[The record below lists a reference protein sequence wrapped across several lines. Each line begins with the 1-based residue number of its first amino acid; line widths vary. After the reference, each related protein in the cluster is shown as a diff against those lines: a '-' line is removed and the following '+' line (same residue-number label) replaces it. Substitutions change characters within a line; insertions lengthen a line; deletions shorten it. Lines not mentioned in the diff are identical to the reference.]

1 VKLDMVDRSILFPI
15 ETKRRT
21 VQRRGTKPLRPSAL
35 AFRAVDAAALLA
47 VVTLFGR
54 GSPLGAAYGVV
65 AFLALTATGMQRIRI
80 NPTLSHDL
88 PQLFIRLAMSLL
100 LLAVLALLFGVGAV
114 WLPDLLR
121 VAAAAAVL
129 VPVGRGSAYAAIRML
144 RARGYALE
152 RAVIVGAGDVGAQ
165 MATILQEHRQYGL
178 VPVGF
183 LDSLKGSGLSM
194 PILGDANALV
204 SVVES
209 QQVTT
214 VIIAFGAMGEEE
226 LVGVLRSCDVLPVE
240 VYVVPRFFELG
251 IAQPG
256 VPMED
261 VWGIPL
267 VRLRRSAL
275 RPSAR
280 FAKRAF
286 DLVLTIVALLV
297 LAPVFLAVAL
307 AVRRSSPGPVLFR
320 QFRIGKGGRPFELL
334 KFRTMRVNDDSD
346 TTWSVAGD
354 LRVTQIGRFLRRS
367 YLDELPQLLNVL
379 RGEMSLVGPRPER
392 PHFARRFAHEVPRYG
407 DRHRVAGGITG
418 WAQVHGL
425 RGDTP
430 IPDRARFD
438 NHYIENWSLWLDVV
452 ILARTIVSVLLGR

>member
-21 VQRRGTKPLRPSAL
+21 VQRRGTKPLWLSAL

-54 GSPLGAAYGVV
+54 GSPLGAAYGAV
-65 AFLALTATGMQRIRI
+65 AFFALTATGMQRIRI

-183 LDSLKGSGLSM
+183 LDSLQGSGLSM

-226 LVGVLRSCDVLPVE
+226 LVGVLRSCDALPVE

-261 VWGIPL
+261 VWGMPL

-354 LRVTQIGRFLRRS
+354 LRVTRIGRFLRRS